1 MTHLIPISGGKDS
14 QATAIWF
21 AQNQLAGATERG
33 EAVQLVFCDTGN
45 EAALTYEFIEKML
58 VPALPK
64 GMQNLI
70 VLKNRRGETLL
81 EQAARKGRFP
91 SNTRRF
97 CTVELKVEPMID
109 HILSFQEDVTI
120 WDGRRRQESP
130 SRSTLERDGDYFEGY
145 IDFPEKK
152 AAAKAAGKKVKSP
165 YRYRAVREWTAKHE
179 ARAVRPILMFSALE
193 VFTFIATQGYK
204 RNPLYDKGFNRVGC
218 FPCVLCSLGEVI
230 RVAEVEPEKIAQIR
244 AVEVAHGT
252 TFFGPDKIPVRFY
265 EKQIVNDEG
274 RLVGAPTIDEVLKY
288 ARDKRHDAGLFQ
300 GTCQNPYVAC
310 E

>member
-21 AQNQLAGATERG
+21 AQNQLAVATERG

-58 VPALPK
+58 VPALPE
-64 GMQNLI
+64 GMQNLV

-81 EQAARKGRFP
+81 EQAARKGCFP
-91 SNTRRF
+91 GKVRRF

-109 HILSFQEDVTI
+109 HILGFNEDVTI

-130 SRSTLERDGDYFEGY
+130 SRSTLERTDTYFSQYEGG
-145 IDFPEKK
+145 
-152 AAAKAAGKKVKSP
+152 GK
-165 YRYRAVREWTAKHE
+165 YRVRAVRQWTAKHE
-179 ARAVRPILMFSALE
+179 ARVIRPILMWSTMQ
-193 VFTFIATQGYK
+193 VFTFIAAQGYQ

-218 FPCVLCSLGEVI
+218 FPCVLCSLGEMT
-230 RVAEVEPEKIAQIR
+230 RVAEVEPEKIDRIR
-244 AVEVAHGT
+244 AVEKAHGT
-252 TFFGPDKIPVRFY
+252 TFFGPDKIPTRFCAN
-265 EKQIVNDEG
+265 QILNDKNQ
-274 RLVGAPTIDEVLKY
+274 LVGVPTIDEVLKY
-288 ARDKRHDAGLFQ
+288 ARYRRHDAGLFQ